1 MFSPA
6 SSLDIYF
13 FGFHLSSN
21 LFRYS
26 DFSLLTLRCF
36 NAEYIMYFAATFFIK
51 GNRINYYY

>member
-6 SSLDIYF
+6 SSMGIYF

-21 LFRYS
+21 LFLYS
-26 DFSLLTLRCF
+26 NFSLLTLRCF

-51 GNRINYYY
+51 GKPL